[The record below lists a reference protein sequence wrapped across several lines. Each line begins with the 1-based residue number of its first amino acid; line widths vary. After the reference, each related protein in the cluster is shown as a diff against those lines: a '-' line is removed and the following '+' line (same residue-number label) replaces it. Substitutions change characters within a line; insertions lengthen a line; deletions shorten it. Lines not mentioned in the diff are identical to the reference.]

1 MPELPEVETVRAG
14 LERHVVGRTVATAE
28 VLNPR
33 AVRRDLTGPDGF
45 AAAMTGRTLL
55 RAERRGKYLWL
66 ALGCPADGLD
76 RDPAGRTTQPYVP
89 GARPVVPPGLS
100 GEALLAHLGMSGQ
113 LLVGDP
119 GRPLSAHVRARF
131 TFTDGGP
138 DLRFT
143 DQRTFGHLMLC
154 FLREDD
160 PPEAPPNRGG
170 ALPPHRPPTGGR
182 RQERGAPRAVAGGKE
197 SAALPAGGPES
208 GTPRLVPEPIAH
220 IAPDPLEEDF
230 DPKGFATRLARKKTQ
245 VKRAL
250 LDQSLISGIGNIYAD
265 EALWRAEL
273 HWARPTDTLSGAE
286 VSRLLEAVRDVLTEA
301 LKAGG
306 TSFDALYVNVN
317 GESGY
322 FDRSLNAYGREGQ
335 PCGRCGTPIRR
346 ESFMNRSSYR
356 CPRCQAGGQGTAG
369 PSAVQPR

>member
-1 MPELPEVETVRAG
+1 MRAG
-14 LERHVVGRTVATAE
+14 LEKHVAGRTVATAE

-33 AVRRDLTGPDGF
+33 AVRRDPAGTDGF
-45 AAAMTGRTLL
+45 AAVMAGRTLL

-66 ALGCPADGLD
+66 TL
-76 RDPAGRTTQPYVP
+76 REDPV
-89 GARPVVPPGLS
+89 ARPV
-100 GEALLAHLGMSGQ
+100 EALLAHLGMSGQ

-143 DQRTFGHLMLC
+143 DQRTFGHLMVCGLS
-154 FLREDD
+154 
-160 PPEAPPNRGG
+160 PG
-170 ALPPHRPPTGGR
+170 
-182 RQERGAPRAVAGGKE
+182 ERA
-197 SAALPAGGPES
+197 
-208 GTPRLVPEPIAH
+208 VPEPIAH
-220 IAPDPLEEDF
+220 IAPDPLEEAF
-230 DPKGFATRLARKKTQ
+230 DAKAFAARLVRKKTQ
-245 VKRAL
+245 VKRAI

-265 EALWRAEL
+265 EALWRARL
-273 HWARPTDTLSGAE
+273 HWARPAGTLTRAE

-322 FDRSLNAYGREGQ
+322 FDRSLNAYGREGE
-335 PCGRCGTPIRR
+335 PCGRCAAPIRR
-346 ESFMNRSSYR
+346 ESFMNRSSYS
-356 CPRCQAGGQGTAG
+356 CPRCQK
-369 PSAVQPR
+369 